1 MLDPDGLF
9 AHWFPIAFSGYYA
22 SDILGFCQCRF
33 DLLAI
38 KRLVLQSW

>member
-9 AHWFPIAFSGYYA
+9 ARRLPIAFSAFSA
-22 SDILGFCQCRF
+22 STELGFCLRRF

-38 KRLVLQSW
+38 KRLVLQS